1 MHSAFIKKSLLGVI
15 ALLAFLSLGRFFEA
29 THSANLTGVSV
40 TLSNS
45 RPSFR
50 GALAAGN
57 TEGTSQVF
65 INDTPGDYPST
76 SSGQLVEGDSVLIGS
91 GGTMGLHTVTD
102 TTAEDSFTIDSVLA
116 AGNADLGDDVISSQS
131 SLLTV
136 RFTTA
141 NAIEGGRFRVLVPAH
156 DNDTTASD
164 GIPDEGYFDFGSTA
178 PTVTC
183 PGNESNYTF
192 VTGTATASAITIGG
206 TDYHSFECA
215 YSGTGGVGSAFGSTF
230 DPIIIDSLI
239 NPAPK
244 SDHTLGTADTY
255 QVIVQHLNNSFSVAD
270 ATTVS
275 IGVIEAV
282 KITAS
287 VDPLITFRIIGVP
300 SSTSACG
307 STTSVTTTPVEVPF
321 GTLLIDQ
328 FRYAAQALSVSTNA
342 ANGYAVT
349 ATANDQMGRNG
360 GSCSGDPGNADAT
373 NTDCIPDA
381 TAANI
386 SHTNPA
392 TWSSAADKGFGFS
405 LDDNNTAGAT
415 PAFEYDTN
423 SGNCSGSECYRQFAD
438 TEDGELPQTIFS
450 ATTPADN
457 HNLMVCYKAIISPVQ
472 AAGNYENYVTYTA
485 TATF

>member
-1 MHSAFIKKSLLGVI
+1 MSIFIKRGLFAMTG
-15 ALLAFLSLGRFFEA
+15 LLAFLALGMFYET
-29 THSANLTGVSV
+29 THSANLSEVSV
-40 TLSNS
+40 TLSNP

-57 TEGTSQVF
+57 AEGTSQVI

-76 SSGQLVEGDSVLIGS
+76 STAQLVEGDTMRIGSAGDMGSYTVSDTIDESNFTIGSVLGS
-91 GGTMGLHTVTD
+91 GH
-102 TTAEDSFTIDSVLA
+102 ADS
-116 AGNADLGDDVISSQS
+116 GDDVISSQS
-131 SLLTV
+131 ADLTV

-141 NAIEGGRFRVLVPAH
+141 NAIQNGRFRVLVPAH
-156 DNDTTASD
+156 DDDDTSSD
-164 GIPDEGYFDFGSTA
+164 GIPDEEFFDFSSST

-183 PGNESNYTF
+183 PGDETNYDF
-192 VTGTATASAITIGG
+192 VAGTATASAITIDS

-215 YSGTGGVGSAFGSTF
+215 YSGTGGVSSAFNSSTF
-230 DPIIIDSLI
+230 DPILIEDLI

-244 SDHTLGTADTY
+244 DDHSHGTADTY
-255 QVIVQHLNNSFSVAD
+255 QVVVQHLNDSFSVAD

-282 KITAS
+282 KVTAS
-287 VDPLITFRIIGVP
+287 VDPLITFRILGVS

-307 STTSVTTTPVEVPF
+307 QTTSVTTTPVEVPF

-328 FRYAAQALSVSTNA
+328 FRYAAQGLTVSTNA
-342 ANGYAVT
+342 ADGYAVT
-349 ATANDQMGRNG
+349 ALANDQLGRNG
-360 GSCSGDPGNADAT
+360 DACTGDPTT

-381 TAANI
+381 TATSI

-392 TWSSAADKGFGFS
+392 TWSSADDKGFGYS
-405 LDDNNTAGAT
+405 LDDLNTSGTT
-415 PAFEYDTN
+415 PAFEYDTS
-423 SGNCSGSECYRQFAD
+423 SGDCAGSECYKQFAD
-438 TEDGELPQTIFS
+438 NEDTETAQTIFS
-450 ATTPADN
+450 DTTPADN
-457 HNLMVCYKAIISPVQ
+457 HNLYVCYKAIISATQ